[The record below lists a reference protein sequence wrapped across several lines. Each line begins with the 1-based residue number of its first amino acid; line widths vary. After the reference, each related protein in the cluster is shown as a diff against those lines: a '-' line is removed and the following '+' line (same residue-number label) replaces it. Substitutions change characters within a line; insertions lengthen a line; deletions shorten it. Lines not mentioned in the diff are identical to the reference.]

1 MLHQRCLAL
10 RMATRDDR
18 QYDLTVTLDDTTSA
32 LYLTF
37 LVEEEGTLSSLRAI
51 GEVIDRHAV
60 FCELYTDRGSRY
72 FHMPKAGEAVS
83 SSVSSNWHADPI
95 ARDRQRDRS
104 D

>member
-1 MLHQRCLAL
+1 
-10 RMATRDDR
+10 MATRDDR

-72 FHMPKAGEAVS
+72 FHMPKWLARRSLRRSARIGM
-83 SSVSSNWHADPI
+83 PI
-95 ARDRQRDRS
+95 P
-104 D
+104 